1 MQKNHSV
8 FSGLDEFMSY
18 GINRKEALDLVNQ
31 HIKSPNMRSHCLAAE
46 AVMRALAEKVG
57 ADPDKWGLAGLLHDL
72 DAESHTDLGVHT
84 CETARI
90 LQEIGVDAEII
101 EAVRLHNEQA
111 HPGEKRCTQFHHLL
125 AAGETIT
132 GLIVATAL
140 VYPDKKLASVQPK
153 SVRKRIK
160 EKAFAA
166 GANRDIIR
174 ECEAGGIPLDE
185 FCVLSLEAMRG
196 IADQLGL

>member
-1 MQKNHSV
+1 
-8 FSGLDEFMSY
+8 
-18 GINRKEALDLVNQ
+18 
-31 HIKSPNMRSHCLAAE
+31 
-46 AVMRALAEKVG
+46 MRALAEKVG
-57 ADPDKWGLAGLLHDL
+57 EDPEKWGLAGLLHDL
-72 DAESHTDLGVHT
+72 DAESHPDLDVHT
-84 CETARI
+84 RETARI
-90 LQEIGVDAEII
+90 LGEIGVDAEII

-111 HPGEKRCTQFHHLL
+111 HPATKRSTQFQHLL

-140 VYPDKKLASVQPK
+140 VYPDRKLASVKPK

-174 ECEAGGIPLDE
+174 ECEVGGIPLEE
-185 FCVLSLEAMRG
+185 FCDLSLVAMQG

>member
-1 MQKNHSV
+1 
-8 FSGLDEFMSY
+8 MSY
-18 GINRKEALDLVNQ
+18 GIDREEGLELVKR
-31 HIKSPNMRSHCLAAE
+31 HIKSPNMFNHCLAAE

-57 ADPDKWGLAGLLHDL
+57 EDPDKWGLAGLLHDL
-72 DAESHTDLGVHT
+72 DAESHTDLGIHT
-84 CETARI
+84 RETARI
-90 LQEIGVDAEII
+90 LQEKGVDSEII

-111 HPGEKRCTQFHHLL
+111 HPGEKRSTQFQHLL

-140 VYPDKKLASVQPK
+140 VYPDKKLASVKPK

-166 GANRDIIR
+166 GANREIIC
-174 ECEAGGIPLDE
+174 ECETGGIPLDE
-185 FCVLSLEAMRG
+185 FCALSLGAMQG